1 MAIPRDTRQAQLQT
15 PKVAEGRAVDAS
27 KRVAEAYQPAI
38 NLVKQA
44 SDTGGN
50 ILNFLQKEERATA
63 MYDAQ
68 DAYNK
73 YVSERQKLDEW
84 FQTQTYDQARK
95 SLPKYYTESQKLH
108 NDFVKSIDAIGVAD
122 VREGFRQYANRFNQQ
137 QSNAIESFVYKQKKT
152 AEAEMQEASIF
163 TGAQEAANAVSPFAS
178 ADNNFAAFN
187 TVYAKTL
194 AVIQENGQNDYK
206 PQEVIDV
213 EKQQAYN
220 KAFNMAIATMATKI
234 DFNAEDPYAT
244 TKAFILKMKDKVSYD
259 VWLENARNIDKQSLT
274 LAFDKDQKRFDKGDG
289 TFNDKAA
296 YIYAPNLTP
305 EERRQHLK
313 QVSAG
318 NAANGGTG
326 GGIVTDANDIYLDEL
341 RNKFRAL
348 GYEGLFLKY
357 MNLEDLDDEE
367 IKAISN
373 SDEQKLIRAKT
384 SMSDVYDLLTE
395 LNYYNKGVIGYNQ
408 QTKESIIP
416 KSEQDIEALQKQ
428 GFAFYNLNGQLT
440 PSEQRKMKQLQRRL
454 SGYAVDMTRE
464 NKLINMN
471 TFWSSQPTVDD
482 VLKGI
487 LFAANGEA
495 NAKEGFLKKTFRFV
509 IPFDEYL
516 FGAPR
521 YSIDANTLYNATQN
535 GIGDF
540 YNEIGNINRDI
551 DRYNSTHEIKREH
564 ISFNVGR
571 ENFDNFIE
579 RIDALNK
586 SYGDKPEDYYSNRLF
601 SAYSQGVSTA
611 LGENYKLLKND
622 SITNSAASNM
632 ADILSPE
639 YSRAQIGKDFLQSL
653 KQSREAYRRQQEI
666 KMASKD
672 AAFSYSGAGV
682 GVSPQQAL
690 SDTGY
695 RKRLDTDRKI
705 AGKMLENYI
714 NSEDFQSRLDTLSN
728 PLSNLVQPVGANLSE
743 KDRIDIQ
750 NYKDIQSGKTIITRR
765 KI

>member
-68 DAYNK
+68 NAANEYIQ
-73 YVSERQKLDEW
+73 ERQKLDEW
-84 FQTQTYDQARK
+84 FETQTYDEARK
-95 SLPKYYTESQKLH
+95 SLPRYYTEAQKLH
-108 NDFVKSIDAIGVAD
+108 DKFVGSIDKIKVAD
-122 VREGFRQYANRFNQQ
+122 IREGFRQKINGFNQS
-137 QSNAIESFVYKQKKT
+137 QSNQIEAFVYKQKK
-152 AEAEMQEASIF
+152 EAEDLSMKSSLNL
-163 TGAQEAANAVSPFAS
+163 GSQEAARVVSPTATAENNWKAISAS
-178 ADNNFAAFN
+178 MQPYMAQYNEYMENNNIPQEARE
-187 TVYAKTL
+187 VYRQQWINGTL
-194 AVIQENGQNDYK
+194 AMAVNNMSTKVDRNGIDPYKDVHQFAVEARKVMSEDAWQETITNL
-206 PQEVIDV
+206 
-213 EKQQAYN
+213 EKQRL
-220 KAFNMAIATMATKI
+220 
-234 DFNAEDPYAT
+234 D
-244 TKAFILKMKDKVSYD
+244 
-259 VWLENARNIDKQSLT
+259 
-274 LAFDKDQKRFDKGDG
+274 LAFDKNPEQFESNGK
-289 TFNDKAA
+289 FNDSVAK
-296 YIYAPNLTP
+296 YYAPNMNT
-305 EERRQHLK
+305 EARRKHIK
-313 QVSAG
+313 QVAAG
-318 NAANGGTG
+318 NAANGGAG

-408 QTKESIIP
+408 QTKESIVP
-416 KSEQDIEALQKQ
+416 KSEQDKEGLEKQ
-428 GFAFYNLNGQLT
+428 GFVFYNLNGQLT

-464 NKLINMN
+464 NKLINMS

-482 VLKGI
+482 VLKGT

-495 NAKEGFLKKTFRFV
+495 NAKEGFWKKTGRFLM
-509 IPFDEYL
+509 PFDEYL

-551 DRYNSTHEIKREH
+551 DKYNSTHEIKREH

-579 RIDALNK
+579 RIDALNE

-672 AAFSYSGAGV
+672 TAFSYSGAGV
-682 GVSPQQAL
+682 GVSPQQTL
-690 SDTGY
+690 SDIDY
-695 RKRLDTDRKI
+695 RKKLDTDRKK

-714 NSEDFQSRLDTLSN
+714 NSEDFQDRLNTLSN
-728 PLSNLVQPVGANLSE
+728 PLSNLVQPISNNLSE
-743 KDRIDIQ
+743 EDRIDIQ